1 MNLAKR
7 KMDLHIFD
15 GPSGEGSGNGAAGA
29 ESVMGDTTTTDTN
42 TQVSQGEGT
51 DSTNNTQDADAN
63 TKQGS
68 DNTAK
73 EQKAFWD
80 SYRKGEGKPFVD
92 AHIQNIIN
100 KRYSETKQ
108 LESQLSTLQPLLA
121 AIAQDYG
128 IEDLTDTGAVV
139 NAYLNN
145 EQRILDR
152 AAKSGMSVEQQ
163 KQFDALRTEN
173 SQLRQQQ
180 AFEQRAANANALRA
194 QWDTETQKI
203 VETID
208 PDFSLDEA
216 FENQEFYDAVV
227 KQNLPLEMAYFCAFQ
242 DRYNELISA
251 KAEKAVT
258 DNIRARGQR
267 VPENGSGS
275 QATATSQVDLSKLTD
290 KQLDEYAKRA
300 LKGERI
306 DFRTH
311 Y

>member
-29 ESVMGDTTTTDTN
+29 ESVMGDTTTTDTD

-251 KAEKAVT
+251 KAEKKVT
-258 DNIRARGQR
+258 DSIKARGQR
-267 VPENGSGS
+267 VLENGSGA
-275 QATATSQVDLSKLTD
+275 QATATSQVNVSNLSK
-290 KQLDEYAKRA
+290 QQILDYAKRA
-300 LKGERI
+300 EKGEVI
-306 DFRTH
+306 DFRRL

>member
-15 GPSGEGSGNGAAGA
+15 GPSGEGSVNGAAGA
-29 ESVMGDTTTTDTN
+29 ESVMGDTTTTDTD
-42 TQVSQGEGT
+42 TQVSQGDGT
-51 DSTNNTQDADAN
+51 ESANNTQDADAN

-108 LESQLSTLQPLLA
+108 LESQLSTVQPLLA

-163 KQFDALRTEN
+163 KQFDALRIEN

-180 AFEQRAANANALRA
+180 AFEQQAANANALRA
-194 QWDTETQKI
+194 QWDSETQKI

-251 KAEKAVT
+251 KAEKKVT
-258 DNIRARGQR
+258 DSIKARGQR
-267 VPENGSGS
+267 VLENGSGA
-275 QATATSQVDLSKLTD
+275 QATATSQVNVSNLSK
-290 KQLDEYAKRA
+290 QQILDYAKRA
-300 LKGERI
+300 EKGEVI
-306 DFRTH
+306 DFRRL

>member
-7 KMDLHIFD
+7 RMNLHIFD
-15 GPSGEGSGNGAAGA
+15 GPSGEGSGNSAAGA
-29 ESVMGDTTTTDTN
+29 ESVTGDTTTTDTD
-42 TQVSQGEGT
+42 TRVSQGDGT
-51 DSTNNTQDADAN
+51 ESANNTQDANAN

-68 DNTAK
+68 EKTAE

-80 SYRKGEGKPFVD
+80 SYRKGEGKQFVD

-108 LESQLSTLQPLLA
+108 YESQLSTLKPLLA
-121 AIAQDYG
+121 AIAEDYG
-128 IEDLTDTGAVV
+128 IENSEDMSAVV

-145 EQRILDR
+145 EQRLIDR
-152 AAKSGMSVEQQ
+152 AAKNGMSVDQQ
-163 KQFDALRTEN
+163 KRFDNLQNEN
-173 SQLRQQQ
+173 EVLRQKQ
-180 AFEQRAANANALRA
+180 ALEERAANAGALRA
-194 QWDTETQKI
+194 QWDSETQKI
-203 VETID
+203 VETLD

-242 DRYNELISA
+242 DRYNEIISA
-251 KAEKAVT
+251 KAEKKVT
-258 DNIRARGQR
+258 DSIKARGQR
-267 VPENGSGS
+267 VPENGSGA

-290 KQLDEYAKRA
+290 KQIDEYAQRA
-300 LKGERI
+300 LRGEII
-306 DFRTH
+306 DFKTH

>member
-29 ESVMGDTTTTDTN
+29 ESVMGDTTTTDTD

-51 DSTNNTQDADAN
+51 DSTNNTQDANAN

-80 SYRKGEGKPFVD
+80 SYRKGEGKQFVD
-92 AHIQNIIN
+92 AYTHNIIN
-100 KRYSETKQ
+100 KRFSETKQ
-108 LESQLSTLQPLLA
+108 LESQLSTVQPLLA

-128 IEDLTDTGAVV
+128 IEDLTDTSAVV